1 LVAVGLEEEIV
12 VRGVMVMVVKAE
24 VKPSEA
30 VVDGWGKSVRVPEP
44 ASARELLSLTE
55 PVGVEGW

>member
-1 LVAVGLEEEIV
+1 MVAVGLEEEIV

-44 ASARELLSLTE
+44 ASARELLSLTG

>member
-1 LVAVGLEEEIV
+1 
-12 VRGVMVMVVKAE
+12 MVMVVKAE

-55 PVGVEGW
+55 PVGVEA

>member
-1 LVAVGLEEEIV
+1 MWVAVGLEEERV

-55 PVGVEGW
+55 AVGVEA

>member
-1 LVAVGLEEEIV
+1 VLVAVGLEEEIV

-44 ASARELLSLTE
+44 ASAR
-55 PVGVEGW
+55 